1 MVQATTPTFVL
12 TLPNTVDLSI
22 AQNIYFSIEQGQVK
36 MMKTGTD
43 LSVDGQNVSVYFSQA
58 ETLQFKEGNA
68 LIQLNWTYP
77 DGSRAC
83 TFIKSIP
90 VGKNLINEVLE

>member
-22 AQNIYFSIEQGQVK
+22 AQNIYFSIEQGLVK
-36 MMKTGTD
+36 MMKTVTD

-58 ETLQFKEGNA
+58 ETLQFIEGNA

>member
-68 LIQLNWTYP
+68 LIQLN
-77 DGSRAC
+77 
-83 TFIKSIP
+83 
-90 VGKNLINEVLE
+90 